1 MLAWRPQGELRM
13 PSNSGA
19 TSSTAKRIAVIPG
32 DGIGPEV
39 TREAVKALKAATSG
53 RRPQLEFTEFD
64 WGAERYLRDGTTL
77 PSDAVAMLRRDFD
90 AILFGAVGDPR
101 VPSNK
106 HSADIL
112 LGLRAKLD
120 LYVNLRPVELIDAAL
135 TPLRDRGTNDVNFVV
150 IRENT
155 EGLYVGMGGQ
165 FQRGTPHEVAVQEDV
180 NTRKG
185 VERIIRYAFE
195 YARQHNLGRVCM
207 SDKSN
212 ALTFGHELWLR
223 VFCQV
228 KDEYP
233 DIESRHLYIDALAM
247 EVVRDPGQ
255 FRVIV
260 TCNLFGDIL
269 SDLGAQ
275 LAGGLGLAPSGN
287 IHPGRISLFEPV
299 HGSAPT
305 IAGKNLANPSG
316 AVLASALMLDH
327 LELGSQAE
335 TLRKAVRTAVR
346 EKHTTIDLGGTL
358 GTREAG
364 DWLAD
369 YVTKNPA

>member
-1 MLAWRPQGELRM
+1 M
-13 PSNSGA
+13 PLNHSEKI
-19 TSSTAKRIAVIPG
+19 STTKRIAVIPG

-39 TREAVKALKAATSG
+39 THEAVKVLKAATSSRG
-53 RRPQLEFTEFD
+53 APLEFTEFD

-77 PSDAVAMLRRDFD
+77 PAEAVAMLRREYD

-106 HSADIL
+106 HAADIL

-120 LYVNLRPVELIDAAL
+120 LYVNLRPAQLLDAAL
-135 TPLRDRGTNDVNFVV
+135 TPLRDRGTKDVNFVV
-150 IRENT
+150 LRENT
-155 EGLYVGMGGQ
+155 EGL
-165 FQRGTPHEVAVQEDV
+165 HD
-180 NTRKG
+180 
-185 VERIIRYAFE
+185 
-195 YARQHNLGRVCM
+195 
-207 SDKSN
+207 
-212 ALTFGHELWLR
+212 LWQR
-223 VFCQV
+223 VFSQV
-228 KDEYP
+228 KNEYS
-233 DIESRHLYIDALAM
+233 DIESRHLYIDTLVM

-269 SDLGAQ
+269 SDLAAQ

-287 IHPGRISLFEPV
+287 IHPGKISLFEPV

-305 IAGKNLANPSG
+305 IAGKNLANPAG

-327 LELGSQAE
+327 LGLASQADAV
-335 TLRKAVRTAVR
+335 RKAVRTAVR
-346 EKHTTIDLGGTL
+346 EKHMTIDLGGTL

-364 DWLAD
+364 DWLAE
-369 YVTKNPA
+369 YITKNPA